1 MAKDRLTRIFVHAL
15 PGRRSRGMLHVGLAS
30 FPCALGRAGIRTD
43 KREGDG
49 ATPRARLPLRRVFH
63 RADRLVRPR
72 VLRAVRAIGPED
84 AWCDD
89 AGDRRYNRLIRRPPG
104 PAEERLARADHLY
117 DTIVELGW
125 NDAPVRRHR
134 GSAIFWHG
142 ARDGFTPTAGC
153 VAIRIADFAKI
164 LPRLS
169 RRAVLIVR

>member
-1 MAKDRLTRIFVHAL
+1 MAKDRVTRIFVHAL
-15 PGRRSRGMLHVGLAS
+15 PGRRSRGLLHVGLAA

-72 VLRAVRAIGPED
+72 VLRPVRAIRLED

-89 AGDRRYNRLIRRPPG
+89 AADRRYNRLIRRPPG
-104 PAEERLARADHLY
+104 PAEERLTRADPLY

-153 VAIRIADFAKI
+153 VAIRIADFARI

-169 RRAVLIVR
+169 RQAVMVVR